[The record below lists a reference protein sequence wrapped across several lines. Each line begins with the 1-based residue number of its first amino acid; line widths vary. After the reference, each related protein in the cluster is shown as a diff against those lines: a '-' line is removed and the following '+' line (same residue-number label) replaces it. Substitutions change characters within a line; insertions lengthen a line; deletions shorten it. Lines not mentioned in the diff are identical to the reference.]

1 MESKWIKKVVIRFH
15 LLVHNHKST
24 MYLKVESNVLDK
36 TIMANQ
42 THFKSANVFQTD
54 QSSWSHPNQNNK
66 KCKQIYLP

>member
-1 MESKWIKKVVIRFH
+1 
-15 LLVHNHKST
+15 